1 MDVYFS
7 SEMVDVY
14 SMFKEFRYYKKNF
27 GEKLNLVPHYVSE
40 KEHFY
45 DKENPKS
52 YPECVSGG
60 KYCAKVVKE
69 LNITNPQLIIMENI
83 RQDCILTLK
92 RSEVYLDYMSEFYD
106 NCLNKTK
113 TVNFHKNC
121 SEKVMESLSININ
134 NVKKCIESS
143 FDSKDY
149 LN

>member
-1 MDVYFS
+1 MIN
-7 SEMVDVY
+7 VY
-14 SMFKEFRYYKKNF
+14 SMFKDLRYYKKKL
-27 GEKLNLVPHYVSE
+27 GKKLNIVSHYVSE

-83 RQDCILTLK
+83 RQDCIFT
-92 RSEVYLDYMSEFYD
+92 SNGVNIYLDYMSEFYD
-106 NCLNKTK
+106 RCLNKTK

-121 SEKVMESLSININ
+121 SEQVMDSLEININ
-134 NVKKCIESS
+134 KVKKCIESS
-143 FDSKDY
+143 FDS
-149 LN
+149 N